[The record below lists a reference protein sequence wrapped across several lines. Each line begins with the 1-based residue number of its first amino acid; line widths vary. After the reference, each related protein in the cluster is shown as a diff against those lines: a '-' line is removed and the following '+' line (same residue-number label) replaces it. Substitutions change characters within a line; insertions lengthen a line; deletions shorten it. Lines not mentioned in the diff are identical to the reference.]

1 MLSLLSLQPNN
12 KTNILIK
19 GYYRQVNRTDHILF
33 ILWQDMIIRESGSEE
48 CNPEKMQEDGDT
60 PGGSRQRG
68 TVEGASLS
76 PLDA

>member
-1 MLSLLSLQPNN
+1 
-12 KTNILIK
+12 
-19 GYYRQVNRTDHILF
+19 
-33 ILWQDMIIRESGSEE
+33 MIIRELRSEE
-48 CNPEKMQEDGDT
+48 CNQEKMQEDGDT